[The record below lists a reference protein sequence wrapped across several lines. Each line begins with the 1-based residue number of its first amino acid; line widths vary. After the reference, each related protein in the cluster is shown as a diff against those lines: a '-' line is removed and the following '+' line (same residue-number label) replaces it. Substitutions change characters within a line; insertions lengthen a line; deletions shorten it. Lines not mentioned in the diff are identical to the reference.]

1 MIKKDEDMEEK
12 LVTIAIHQSEKT
24 NIAKNLLES
33 RGIPVVVEEM
43 TQQLPQGTISLGYH
57 IKVRPQDVN
66 IALTTIGTSK
76 ALSYTAEGVFK
87 SDDGR
92 GRILVAVDFSEYSL
106 KACKVAFQIAK
117 ITNSKV
123 KILNVFPNMRYPLH
137 IPFSDIVRGP
147 EDESILGKARS
158 SMLGLCLQIN
168 DKIAAGEIP
177 SVNYS
182 YSLREGIVEEEID
195 NFIDDYKPM
204 LLVVGT
210 KGATNSPKNLVGNVT
225 ADIIEITDVPVLAV
239 PLGMKSDNFFDIKH
253 MGYLTNVDKRDL
265 ESFDTLVNLMHSYG
279 DVRLTLIHI
288 NTTSKGARFNE
299 KQLED
304 MQKYFQVRYPA
315 LNIGYKL
322 IDSKDPMEMLEEFV
336 VKEEVGVICLNTR
349 KRNIIGRIFIP
360 SLSRKLL
367 RNIEVPLM
375 ILRD

>member
-1 MIKKDEDMEEK
+1 MEDR

-24 NIAKNLLES
+24 NIAKKLLES
-33 RGIPVVVEEM
+33 RGIPVVIEEI
-43 TQQLPQGTISLGYH
+43 TQELPQGNITLGYH
-57 IKVRPQDVN
+57 IKVRPQDVSM
-66 IALTTIGTSK
+66 ALTTIGTSK
-76 ALSYTAEGVFK
+76 ALSYTSEGVFK
-87 SDDGR
+87 ADDGR

-137 IPFSDIVRGP
+137 IPFSDIVRGE
-147 EDESILGKARS
+147 EDESILGKARNN
-158 SMLGLCLQIN
+158 MLRLCQEIN
-168 DKIAAGEIP
+168 DKIEAGEIP

-210 KGATNSPKNLVGNVT
+210 KGATNNPKNFVGNVT
-225 ADIIEITDVPVLAV
+225 ADIIEITNIPVLAV
-239 PLGMKSDNFFDIKH
+239 PLGMESDNFFEIKH

-279 DVRLTLIHI
+279 NVRLTLIHI

-299 KQLED
+299 EQLED
-304 MQKYFQVRYPA
+304 MQKYFQLRYPA

-336 VKEEVGVICLNTR
+336 AKEEVGMICLNTR
-349 KRNIIGRIFIP
+349 KRNIIGRIFMP
-360 SLSRKLL
+360 SMSRKLL